1 MFRGIISSICL
12 SVLIIQPVMGHEY
25 WLQPEQYFLNDKE
38 MILAHVRVGEHF
50 KGETHAYIPNH
61 VASVRLHVGS
71 ETRDLSPR
79 FGDIPA
85 VRVTAPE
92 KGLNILTIET
102 TPYWIE
108 YTDPENFR
116 KFLDYDGL
124 EWVLD
129 AHKKRGLPDS
139 GFTEAYLRHA
149 KSLIHVGDGKG
160 RDRNTGMAFEW
171 VMLTNPYTDKGDELS
186 VQLWWQ
192 GKGFANAPYRVFIQ
206 KDGKASEVQY
216 KTDASGI
223 GSFPRQSN
231 ALYMIN
237 AVHMILPDKKLEKS
251 MKAVWQSHWATLS
264 FATP

>member
-1 MFRGIISSICL
+1 
-12 SVLIIQPVMGHEY
+12 
-25 WLQPEQYFLNDKE
+25 
-38 MILAHVRVGEHF
+38 
-50 KGETHAYIPNH
+50 
-61 VASVRLHVGS
+61 
-71 ETRDLSPR
+71 
-79 FGDIPA
+79 
-85 VRVTAPE
+85 
-92 KGLNILTIET
+92 
-102 TPYWIE
+102 
-108 YTDPENFR
+108 
-116 KFLDYDGL
+116 
-124 EWVLD
+124 
-129 AHKKRGLPDS
+129 
-139 GFTEAYLRHA
+139 
-149 KSLIHVGDGKG
+149 
-160 RDRNTGMAFEW
+160 
-171 VMLTNPYTDKGDELS
+171 MLTNPYTDKGDELS